1 MDQIDG
7 NEIKTLPWS
16 YSNEFFLTLISKLSF
31 NFLMKKSLYFYQRL
45 TLKDESITYKTR
57 NKKAANYLKH
67 YKKFYQIKIT
77 PI

>member
-1 MDQIDG
+1 
-7 NEIKTLPWS
+7 
-16 YSNEFFLTLISKLSF
+16 
-31 NFLMKKSLYFYQRL
+31 MKKSLYFYQRL